1 MKLDYEK
8 WGRKELF
15 EFFNVSNPFY
25 SLCFTLDVTRLYDY
39 CKAKDISF
47 YYALVYLSSKAL
59 DKVEAFRY
67 AFMDGELH
75 LLESRDPSF
84 TDMKKGAENFHIV
97 TMPCKG
103 SIEEFCHAAAE
114 KSRNQQSFIDMSA
127 ETGALAY
134 YSCLPW
140 LDITALT
147 NEREFVDDRELDVG
161 EMVRYFSTYHCLKDR
176 GMNGIEDEIHP
187 FCPEPDGFCH
197 DQVSQGIPGNK
208 IHILHLLG

>member
-147 NEREFVDDRELDVG
+147 NEREFDALDSIPRMAWGKFRE
-161 EMVRYFSTYHCLKDR
+161 
-176 GMNGIEDEIHP
+176 EDGRKTLGYSVEVNHRFI
-187 FCPEPDGFCH
+187 DGA
-197 DQVSQGIPGNK
+197 
-208 IHILHLLG
+208 HIGAFAKELEDLIASLN